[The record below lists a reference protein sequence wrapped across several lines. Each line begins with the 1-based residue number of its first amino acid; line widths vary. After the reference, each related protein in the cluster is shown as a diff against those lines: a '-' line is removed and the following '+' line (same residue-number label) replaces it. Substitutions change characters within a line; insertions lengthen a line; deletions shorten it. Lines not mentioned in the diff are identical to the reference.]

1 MVSAFGI
8 LSTIALETEANGKV
22 RATKDTIRCLSRRIP
37 SLQTRLLGR
46 IKLTFVEVLDVLG
59 FVMSSVPG
67 VLFAVLARLDHKDN
81 LVLVPLV
88 ALHSLYVRFLF
99 TLDTSHNPAKSELNA
114 TILILPKLC

>member
-46 IKLTFVEVLDVLG
+46 TKLTFVEVLDVLG
-59 FVMSSVPG
+59 FVVSSVPS

-114 TILILPKLC
+114 TILILTKLC